1 MFIRRD
7 GTVHF
12 FCSSKC
18 ERNLLN
24 LGRQARWTPWTKHFR
39 RAKGLVEEEAPAAI
53 PGAAEPETGALLP
66 VEAAKGKAIPADV
79 IHLIHHR
86 PGPGLP
92 GADAE
97 AHLPAVPD
105 SETP

>member
-39 RAKGLVEEEAPAAI
+39 RAKGVVREEAPAAI
-53 PGAAEPETGALLP
+53 PGAPEPETGALLP
-66 VEAAKGKAIPADV
+66 GRDAKGKAIPGDANRR
-79 IHLIHHR
+79 IEHPLAPCLAR
-86 PGPGLP
+86 T
-92 GADAE
+92 GAESD
-97 AHLPAVPD
+97 LRAVHGCD
-105 SETP
+105 